1 MLRTRHGIDRRVA
14 LLRGVNVGGRNL
26 LSMAALREA
35 LEAAGMEEIRT
46 YIQSGNVV
54 VRPVDAAAGDDAL
67 AEAVRSVIRDEFGL
81 DVPVI
86 VRSLDELEWVAG
98 AHPDAGGEV
107 PPKWLHVDLLDRPA
121 DPSDSPDAARFGADR
136 WVVDG
141 REIYATYP
149 TGSGRSKL
157 TTDVIE
163 RSFGVVA
170 TARNLTTLAAI
181 VDLGRRP

>member
-1 MLRTRHGIDRRVA
+1 MASERHVA
-14 LLRGVNVGGRNL
+14 LLRGVNVGGRNVLPMADLRTALGSSGL
-26 LSMAALREA
+26 LDV
-35 LEAAGMEEIRT
+35 RT
-46 YIQSGNVV
+46 HIQSGNVV
-54 VRPVDAAAGDDAL
+54 FRFDEEVVEDVDVAGSI
-67 AEAVRSVIRDEFGL
+67 RSLISDTFGL

-86 VRSLDELEWVAG
+86 VRALDDLERIAG
-98 AHPDAGGEV
+98 AHPDAGGDV
-107 PPKWLHVDLLDRPA
+107 PPKWLHVYLLDQPA
-121 DPSDSPDAARFGADR
+121 DPADAPAIDRFGVDR

-149 TGSGRSKL
+149 GGSGRSKL
-157 TTDVIE
+157 TIDVVE